1 MGFEPTTSTVV
12 KLRLEL
18 ESTLEVNCASNYA
31 TGEYDFVH
39 SFISGSQKK
48 IKRCFNE
55 VDLDETMTF

>member
-1 MGFEPTTSTVV
+1 MGFEPTT
-12 KLRLEL
+12 
-18 ESTLEVNCASNYA
+18 STLEVNCASNYA